1 MSGKNFD
8 GIVVRDALPKRGNY
22 MAEEERKKISLE
34 TWLKVGFAVSLL
46 VSVVL
51 ISLVSLDKETVFSP
65 YEQDPDYFNIQ
76 LTEMRANLGDD
87 GTGYTVANTMSTPM
101 LVNDWKDPHR
111 TLLVIAAPEKPFD
124 SAEASAIYDFVT
136 KKGGKVV
143 LASNS
148 TNAQLVASEFGVKY
162 FDAPVVDP
170 FQFYEVADEAG
181 EALNPDERKLWAA
194 ASITRDVTQMGDEKH
209 VPCSDTAI
217 ANAQVDDCRMPVL
230 SPGNCNSSSRG

>member
-1 MSGKNFD
+1 MTD
-8 GIVVRDALPKRGNY
+8 GEK
-22 MAEEERKKISLE
+22 KKISLE
-34 TWLKVGFAVSLL
+34 TWLKVGFMSSLL
-46 VSVVL
+46 ISVVL

-65 YEQDPDYFNIQ
+65 YEEDAEYYNIQ

-87 GTGYTVANTMSTPM
+87 GIGYTVANTMSTPM

-124 SAEASAIYDFVT
+124 AAEASAIYDFVT

-148 TNAQLVASEFGVKY
+148 TNAQMVASEFGVKY

-181 EALNPDERKLWAA
+181 QALNPDERKLWAA
-194 ASITRDVTQMGDEKH
+194 ASIVRDVTQMGDEKY
-209 VPCSDTAI
+209 VPCSSNNLVTA
-217 ANAQVDDCRMPVL
+217 ACRFFFTEQQQYRCWMKM
-230 SPGNCNSSSRG
+230 

>member
-1 MSGKNFD
+1 M
-8 GIVVRDALPKRGNY
+8 
-22 MAEEERKKISLE
+22 
-34 TWLKVGFAVSLL
+34 
-46 VSVVL
+46 
-51 ISLVSLDKETVFSP
+51 
-65 YEQDPDYFNIQ
+65 
-76 LTEMRANLGDD
+76 
-87 GTGYTVANTMSTPM
+87 
-101 LVNDWKDPHR
+101 
-111 TLLVIAAPEKPFD
+111 
-124 SAEASAIYDFVT
+124 
-136 KKGGKVV
+136 V

-230 SPGNCNSSSRG
+230 FHRATAIQVLEDDVDDNREVMVNSMHQLQPLLHDKIRILTI